1 MLINLTEKNSHANS
15 FFVRNMTCIPMSYF
29 NSEGRIRELKGGFVD
44 ESQICGLFL
53 LSCKPRDSRDV
64 SNGADSFLFFFRPWC
79 QVSSTGGLVLA
90 AEALTICTVVT
101 KRLF

>member
-53 LSCKPRDSRDV
+53 
-64 SNGADSFLFFFRPWC
+64 FF
-79 QVSSTGGLVLA
+79 
-90 AEALTICTVVT
+90 
-101 KRLF
+101 